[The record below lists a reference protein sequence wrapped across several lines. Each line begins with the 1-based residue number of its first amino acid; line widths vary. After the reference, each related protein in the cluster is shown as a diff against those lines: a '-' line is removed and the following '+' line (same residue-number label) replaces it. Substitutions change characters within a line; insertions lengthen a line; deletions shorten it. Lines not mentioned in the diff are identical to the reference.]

1 MCAGTSKTPIEHH
14 RMRSNIVFAASHSEL
29 THRHLAM
36 LRAVA
41 AGRCELTCSCEP
53 DLFIDGRSSCDQ
65 QAAHLLARLDLVRPA
80 RQGRI
85 GQRVPAQLTT
95 AGRELLD
102 QVDGGLASAA

>member
-1 MCAGTSKTPIEHH
+1 
-14 RMRSNIVFAASHSEL
+14 VFAASHPEL
-29 THRHLAM
+29 THRHYAM

-65 QAAHLLARLDLVRPA
+65 QAAHLLAKLDLIAPA

-85 GQRVPAQLTT
+85 GQRVPAQLTP

-102 QVDGGLASAA
+102 LVDGGNLASAA